1 MINGKRI
8 DCELTKGFF
17 KHYQEIVRKISI
29 PYQWEILNDQIYTAE
44 RSSAVRNL
52 QLAAGLTSGE
62 YYGTCFQDS
71 DVAKWL
77 EAVSYSLETH
87 PNPQLESIADSLI
100 DLLSLVQQAD
110 GYLNSYFTV
119 KEPGKRFTNLR
130 ECCELYCFGHLTEA
144 AVAYYEATGK
154 SQLLKIA
161 CHYAD
166 LLCETF
172 GPKEGQ
178 LRGYDGHPEAE
189 LALVRL
195 YETTGQRKYLE
206 LADFFLSVR
215 GEEPYYM
222 DIEWEKRNRS
232 WHYEENRNVRPSDDR
247 IYDCARIP
255 PRYQRKAEGH
265 AVKVGYLITGMA
277 AVYAHTSDAPLL
289 EACHSIYQNII
300 HQKMYITGGIGSS
313 RHQERF
319 TFDYDLP
326 NDRAYA
332 ETCAA
337 VSLCFF
343 SRRMMSIEPAGPYA
357 DTLERILF
365 NGSIS
370 GMSLDGKH
378 FFYVNPLEVFPEV
391 CKYDEDFVKV
401 APLRPEWHWCACCP
415 PNLIRLLAS
424 VHKYIYSY
432 KDDVI
437 YVHLYAS
444 STISCQWENEYIH
457 LTQET
462 DYPWQGEIKFTV
474 SGLPDPVKISLRIPD
489 WCHSWQ
495 LFDEAGNPF
504 ADAIRSSHYVTF
516 HPGKNCTFYL
526 SLALEPYCVKSN
538 CLVKANAG
546 KAALM
551 RGPIVYCMEE
561 SDNYSHLYDIIVS
574 PEFGFRECPSSDFAR
589 EELSL
594 NDSDSTALYTEA
606 IFLEANLAW
615 LELPFSDKELYSCTG
630 SIPKKKITARFVPYF
645 LWGNRNGDTPR
656 EMQIWFRTDKC

>member
-29 PYQWEILNDQIYTAE
+29 PYQWEILNDQICTAE

-178 LRGYDGHPEAE
+178 LCGYDGHPEAE

-195 YETTGQRKYLE
+195 YETTGQRKYLG

-222 DIEWEKRNRS
+222 DI
-232 WHYEENRNVRPSDDR
+232 
-247 IYDCARIP
+247 
-255 PRYQRKAEGH
+255 
-265 AVKVGYLITGMA
+265 
-277 AVYAHTSDAPLL
+277 
-289 EACHSIYQNII
+289 
-300 HQKMYITGGIGSS
+300 
-313 RHQERF
+313 
-319 TFDYDLP
+319 
-326 NDRAYA
+326 
-332 ETCAA
+332 
-337 VSLCFF
+337 
-343 SRRMMSIEPAGPYA
+343 
-357 DTLERILF
+357 
-365 NGSIS
+365 
-370 GMSLDGKH
+370 
-378 FFYVNPLEVFPEV
+378 
-391 CKYDEDFVKV
+391 
-401 APLRPEWHWCACCP
+401 
-415 PNLIRLLAS
+415 
-424 VHKYIYSY
+424 
-432 KDDVI
+432 
-437 YVHLYAS
+437 
-444 STISCQWENEYIH
+444 
-457 LTQET
+457 
-462 DYPWQGEIKFTV
+462 
-474 SGLPDPVKISLRIPD
+474 
-489 WCHSWQ
+489 
-495 LFDEAGNPF
+495 
-504 ADAIRSSHYVTF
+504 
-516 HPGKNCTFYL
+516 
-526 SLALEPYCVKSN
+526 
-538 CLVKANAG
+538 
-546 KAALM
+546 
-551 RGPIVYCMEE
+551 
-561 SDNYSHLYDIIVS
+561 
-574 PEFGFRECPSSDFAR
+574 
-589 EELSL
+589 
-594 NDSDSTALYTEA
+594 
-606 IFLEANLAW
+606 
-615 LELPFSDKELYSCTG
+615 
-630 SIPKKKITARFVPYF
+630 
-645 LWGNRNGDTPR
+645 
-656 EMQIWFRTDKC
+656 